1 MPRYPDIKDDNFY
14 KDINNIYKDY
24 KIPSKKKEFEEIC
37 FPKSYELQ
45 LPQKFVAE
53 FISPKTPYKG
63 VLVYHRIGAGKT
75 CTAIRV
81 SEVFKRYRKIIV
93 VLPASLKGNFR
104 TELRSECAGDSYIT
118 KAERQKLKLLH
129 PSSKEYKEIIRISDE
144 RIDKN
149 YKIYSYNKFIESVK
163 DKRIRLKNTLLII
176 DEIQNM
182 VSEEGTY
189 YTELKELIDSAPDDL
204 RTILLSA
211 TPMFDKPYEI
221 GLTINLLRPIKPFP
235 VGAGFNEMFI
245 GTKRNKDGTIEY
257 EMKNKDLFKE
267 TIKGHVSFFRGA
279 PPYVFPSMKL
289 KYVECPMSEFQFKA
303 YQDVLKNEKQT
314 IKVNKKTNK
323 VNKNTNTVNKNTN
336 KVNKNTNI
344 SLDVD
349 LLPNNFF
356 IGTRYVSNIVFP
368 NKKVGDEG
376 LESFTKMKIISDLDK
391 YSTKFS
397 AIMKKIESSTGK
409 IFFYS
414 GFKEYAGI
422 KSFVHVLKA
431 FGYQDYAEA
440 GEGPKRFAIWSG
452 DENMAYKEEI
462 KTIFN
467 LKENLSGTKL
477 KLILGSSSIKE
488 GVSFA
493 GVRQVHILEP
503 YWNIPRLEQV
513 IGRASRFCSHKDL
526 EEEKRDVKVYVYLA
540 TAPKGKIE
548 TVDTY
553 IYGLSKNKNK
563 LTSEFELCIKQSAI
577 DCELNKNANQDD
589 NTRFK
594 CDV

>member
-1 MPRYPDIKDDNFY
+1 MPKYPNIKDDNFY
-14 KDINNIYKDY
+14 KEINTIYKDY
-24 KIPSKKKEFEEIC
+24 KIPQKKKEFDEIC

-45 LPQKFVAE
+45 LPQKFVSE
-53 FISPKTPYKG
+53 FISPKTPYRG

-81 SEVFKRYRKIIV
+81 GEVFKKYRKILV

-104 TELRSECAGDSYIT
+104 SELRSECAGESYIT
-118 KAERQKLKLLH
+118 KSERAKLKTLH
-129 PSSKEYKEIIRISDE
+129 PSSKEYKDIVRISDD
-144 RIDKN
+144 RIDKH
-149 YKIYSYNKFIESVK
+149 YKIYSYNKFIEYVK
-163 DKRIRLKNTLLII
+163 DKKIRLKNTLLII

-182 VSEEGTY
+182 VSEDGTY
-189 YTELKELIDSAPDDL
+189 YQELLGLIKSAPDDL

-211 TPMFDKPYEI
+211 TPMFDKPHEI
-221 GLTINLLRPIKPFP
+221 GLTINLLRPENPFP
-235 VGAGFNEMFI
+235 VGSEFNDMFI
-245 GTKRNKDGTIEY
+245 SSKRNKNGVIEY

-267 TIKGHVSFFRGA
+267 TIKGYISFFRGA
-279 PPYVFPSMKL
+279 PPYVFPTMKL
-289 KYVECPMSEFQFKA
+289 KYVECPMSDFQYKA
-303 YQDVLKNEKQT
+303 YLDVLKNE
-314 IKVNKKTNK
+314 NKIAKTK
-323 VNKNTNTVNKNTN
+323 KN
-336 KVNKNTNI
+336 NI
-344 SLDVD
+344 DVD

-368 NKKVGDEG
+368 NKKIGDDG

-391 YSTKFS
+391 YSTKFD

-422 KSFVHVLKA
+422 RSFIAVLEA
-431 FGYQDYAEA
+431 FGYQNYAEA
-440 GEGPKRFAIWSG
+440 GEGPKRFAVWSG

-462 KTIFN
+462 KSVFN
-467 LKENLSGTKL
+467 LKANLSGSKL

-488 GVSFA
+488 GVSFT

-540 TAPKGKIE
+540 TSPKGNKQ
-548 TVDTY
+548 TVDSY
-553 IYGLSKNKNK
+553 IYELSKNKNK
-563 LTSEFELCIKQSAI
+563 LTSEFELCVKQAAI
-577 DCELNKNANQDD
+577 DCELNKNANQDE
-589 NTRFK
+589 NNKFK